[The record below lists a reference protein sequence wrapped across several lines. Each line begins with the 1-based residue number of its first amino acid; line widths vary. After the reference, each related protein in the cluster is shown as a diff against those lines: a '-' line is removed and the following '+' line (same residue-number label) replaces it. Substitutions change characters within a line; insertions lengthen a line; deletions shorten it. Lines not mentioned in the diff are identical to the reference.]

1 MRVRGRMEVSR
12 KDIYQESIIKGSFL
26 KVPIESYLELLG
38 IEAIPS
44 QRALLLVLLVGGKE
58 KHILVTLLPNV
69 SPSYRDAMYLLC
81 LLITTLV
88 TFLLISKEIL

>member
-12 KDIYQESIIKGSFL
+12 KDIYQESIVKGSFL

-44 QRALLLVLLVGGKE
+44 QRALINAINNDKYRFIVGA
-58 KHILVTLLPNV
+58 L
-69 SPSYRDAMYLLC
+69 SRRQ
-81 LLITTLV
+81 
-88 TFLLISKEIL
+88 